1 MESRCIMLHR
11 NCRWR
16 YTLNTVSWHLLMLQ
30 LRARSSAMLIKH
42 LPNPIFW
49 YSLLTMMENL
59 LRSKRESKHVKN
71 AGKIIRIDQ
80 ELEEKEASNS
90 ILEMLYKTYVLSLW
104 WWIIKKREALLRR
117 SATTWEKNKNPT
129 FLLFVPL
136 PCTLLVEQMHIGV
149 C

>member
-1 MESRCIMLHR
+1 MLHR

-59 LRSKRESKHVKN
+59 LRSKCESKHVKN

-90 ILEMLYKTYVLSLW
+90 ILEMLYKTYVLSL
-104 WWIIKKREALLRR
+104 
-117 SATTWEKNKNPT
+117 
-129 FLLFVPL
+129 
-136 PCTLLVEQMHIGV
+136 
-149 C
+149 